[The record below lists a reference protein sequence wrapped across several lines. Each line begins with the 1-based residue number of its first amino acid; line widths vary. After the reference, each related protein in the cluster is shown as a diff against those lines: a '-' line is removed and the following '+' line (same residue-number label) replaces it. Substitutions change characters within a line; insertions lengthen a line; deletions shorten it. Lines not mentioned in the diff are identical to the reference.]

1 MRDSGRSIR
10 KRERGWI
17 EEGYR
22 EETGQSGNSQ
32 RCPVI
37 SRPSSK
43 EKQKRLILAGW
54 GGVGGDDVSKG

>member
-22 EETGQSGNSQ
+22 EEIGQSGNSQ

-43 EKQKRLILAGW
+43 EKLEKRLILAGW
-54 GGVGGDDVSKG
+54 GGGR